1 MAPTSN
7 NEVHLF
13 DILSTLS
20 SPKNSWSVHI
30 LKIRCILNYK
40 KIPYSQSFISY
51 PDIAPLLKSLDVP
64 PHKSG
69 TPYTLP
75 AILHNDSIASNANG
89 ALADSLPI
97 ALHLD
102 AVFPDPPLFP
112 SGHAS
117 YALYLAVERITAGFE
132 SGYRP
137 FIVPRVAENLD
148 PRGKVYFEE
157 TRSAALGK
165 PLAQVRPG
173 PEDTERS
180 NQLWAIIEREALV
193 LSGMLRGRE
202 GKQGVFLEGETLGFA
217 DILVACHLAFIERFD
232 KELFARVVGL
242 GGGELLA
249 LYEAFVPLLEGQGV
263 DKRWDVPDGNE

>member
-1 MAPTSN
+1 MSATTTDK
-7 NEVHLF
+7 VHLF
-13 DILSTLS
+13 DILSTLA
-20 SPKNSWSVHI
+20 PPGNSWSAHA

-40 KIPYSQSFISY
+40 RIPYTQSFISY

-64 PHKSG
+64 ANKSG

-75 AILHNDSIASNANG
+75 AIIHKDSIRSNKHG

-102 AVFPDPPLFP
+102 KVFPDRPLFP
-112 SGHAS
+112 SGDAS
-117 YALYLAVERITAGFE
+117 YALFIAVERILAIFE

-148 PRGKVYFEE
+148 ERGRVYFEA

-165 PLAQVRPG
+165 PLSQVRPG
-173 PEDTERS
+173 PKDTERIAE
-180 NQLWAIIEREALV
+180 LWKIMEREALV
-193 LSGMLRGRE
+193 LIGMLSGRE
-202 GKQGVFLEGETLGFA
+202 GKQGLFFEGERPGFA

-232 KELFARVVGL
+232 KELFDRVVAVGS
-242 GGGELLA
+242 GELWL
-249 LYEAFVPLLEGQGV
+249 LYGACVPLLEGQGV
-263 DKRWDVPDGNE
+263 DRRWDVPSGH